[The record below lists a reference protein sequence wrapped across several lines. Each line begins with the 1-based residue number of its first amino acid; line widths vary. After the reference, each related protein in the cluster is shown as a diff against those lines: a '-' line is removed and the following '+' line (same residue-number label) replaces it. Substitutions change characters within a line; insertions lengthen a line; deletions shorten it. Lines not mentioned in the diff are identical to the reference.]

1 MRLMNKT
8 GGLRLQLGAVALGL
22 ALGGPLLHTSPV
34 QAQKATDV
42 LRDEIVVKA
51 RKKSVEEDV
60 QDTPLAITAYGDAQ
74 LEALQVRELDSLAFE
89 MPNVALDDVGTARGV
104 ANFSIRGLGINS
116 SIPSIDPT
124 VGVFV
129 DGVYLGINAGV
140 VLDIFDLEAVEVLR
154 GPQGVLFGRNVT
166 GGAVLMRT
174 KAPTDEFEFNAKLA
188 GDRPLKKSGGNN
200 YYASGSASG
209 PVIDDVFLVKVAGY
223 VNVDKGWFYNRH
235 TKKKHGEA
243 ETYFLRPQV
252 LIRPAEWMELT
263 LRYEKGSSEGDG
275 PAAQN
280 RGIYDKDTFN
290 FEIDETGS
298 YDSDTDQFIAEA
310 NIDVP
315 LGDGVITN
323 IFGWRNYSATSVSD
337 IDASSSFLFHAGA
350 FTSQEQFSNELR
362 YAGSFANRVD
372 VTLGFFWFTQDIV
385 YQENRNLFGGATNFY
400 GGGTIDHSTFGVF
413 GASDVTLIEDA
424 NAVIL
429 NLGLR
434 FSRERKEARIANLIA
449 NGGPA
454 GPSPDVIPAGAC
466 DVRDFDATC
475 VPDPAFAANGGRDS
489 DIWTSITPKV
499 GLTYIL
505 GEEGQAYGFWT
516 RGFRSGG
523 YNLRSTSLAFAPGPF
538 DQEEQDSFEIGIKTK
553 AFGLSK
559 LNIAGFYNIVR
570 DMQREINLA
579 DPLAGVVQ
587 VIRNVGKAR
596 FIGFEAEYGFLIA
609 ENLLFSGNVG
619 YVNAK
624 YKELDFDLSGDGM
637 IDGADFDLDP
647 PRVAPWTVGAS
658 LVHDLELEFING
670 FLTTRLSFYHR
681 DESFFTDNNLGT
693 INGANMLDFAVT
705 LVTYESRMRLTLY
718 GQNMLNEV
726 VNGGD
731 TILPFGPGQTFSPLN
746 KGRLVGLELNV
757 TLF

>member
-1 MRLMNKT
+1 MRSMITKGGVRLPAILAAAGLMAS
-8 GGLRLQLGAVALGL
+8 GWAVQ
-22 ALGGPLLHTSPV
+22 TSP
-34 QAQKATDV
+34 AEAAKATDV

-60 QDTPLAITAYGDAQ
+60 QDAPLAITAYGDAQ

-129 DGVYLGINAGV
+129 DGMYLGINAGV
-140 VLDIFDLEAVEVLR
+140 VIDIFDLEAVEVLR

-174 KAPTDEFEFNAKLA
+174 KGPTDEFEFNAKLA
-188 GDRPLKKSGGNN
+188 GDRPLRKSGGNN
-200 YYASGSASG
+200 YYASGSVSG
-209 PVIDDVFLVKVAGY
+209 PVIEDVFLVKMSGY
-223 VNVDKGWFYNRH
+223 VNIDRGWFYNRH

-243 ETYFLRPQV
+243 ETYFFRPQV
-252 LIRPAEWMELT
+252 LIRPFDNVELT
-263 LRYEKGSSEGDG
+263 LRYEKGTSEGDG

-280 RGIYDKDTFN
+280 RGLFDKDSFN
-290 FEIDETGS
+290 FDIDETGL

-310 NIDVP
+310 NVDVP
-315 LGDGVITN
+315 LGDGTITN
-323 IFGWRNYSATSVSD
+323 IFGWRNYSAKSVSD
-337 IDASSSFLFHAGA
+337 IDASDSFLFHAGA
-350 FTSQEQFSNELR
+350 ITTQEQFSNELR
-362 YAGSFANRVD
+362 YAGRFADRID

-413 GASDVTLIEDA
+413 GASDITLIEDA
-424 NAVIL
+424 NALIL

-434 FSRERKEARIANLIA
+434 FSREKKEARIANLIA
-449 NGGPA
+449 NGGAA
-454 GPSPDVIPAGAC
+454 GATPLDIPAGAC
-466 DVRDFDATC
+466 NVRDFDATC
-475 VPDPAFAANGGRDS
+475 APDPSFAATGGRD
-489 DIWTSITPKV
+489 DDQWTSVTPKV
-499 GLTYIL
+499 GLTYFL

-538 DQEEQDSFEIGIKTK
+538 DQESQDSFEIGVKTK
-553 AFGLSK
+553 AFGLTK

-596 FIGFEAEYGFLIA
+596 LIGFEAEYGFLVA

-624 YKELDFDLSGDGM
+624 YKELDFDLNGDGM
-637 IDGADFDLDP
+637 IDGADFDLKP

-658 LVHDLELEFING
+658 LVHDYELGFIDG
-670 FLTTRLSFYHR
+670 FLTTRVAFYHR

-693 INGANMLDFAVT
+693 INGANMLDFSVT
-705 LVTYESRMRLTLY
+705 LVTHEDRMRLTLY

-746 KGRLVGLELNV
+746 KGRFMGLELNV
-757 TLF
+757 TIF